1 MRAEKGEGVIPDIEF
16 KPGFVRRMMGLVLG
30 STLLCN
36 QPPRVVR
43 LALAVLCARE
53 FASCP
58 CCLHRGLG
66 LLLESELTLPSSLRA
81 CVPESLHLCG
91 YTNCVAP
98 SIGTDRQIHYPV
110 LCTKG

>member
-43 LALAVLCARE
+43 LAQRQQEKDSKILGGGRE
-53 FASCP
+53 EATNTRSDDASS
-58 CCLHRGLG
+58 
-66 LLLESELTLPSSLRA
+66 SEEGKA
-81 CVPESLHLCG
+81 EKGGGG
-91 YTNCVAP
+91 Y
-98 SIGTDRQIHYPV
+98 GD
-110 LCTKG
+110 